1 MHFRGFFPLLSF
13 FLFLSKIPFY
23 FLCIFKLCTIPLDTA
38 KVRLQIQGQRLKPGD
53 IPKYKGLLDTV
64 MVMIKE
70 EGIRSPYKGIYAGF
84 QRQIVYASLR
94 TGLYDPIKNLLCG
107 KDFKGDIPLYNR
119 IIAGLSSGA
128 IGILIANPTDVIKI
142 RLQAEGN
149 LPPGVPKR
157 YNGVMDAWFKI
168 YKTEGYSIV
177 L

>member
-1 MHFRGFFPLLSF
+1 MHFWGFFSLSSSFMF
-13 FLFLSKIPFY
+13 FF
-23 FLCIFKLCTIPLDTA
+23 FKLCTIPLDTA
-38 KVRLQIQGQRLKPGD
+38 KVRLQIQGQKLKPGD
-53 IPKYKGLLDTV
+53 VPKYKGLLNTV

-70 EGIRSPYKGIYAGF
+70 EGLRSPYKGIYAGF

-94 TGLYDPIKNLLCG
+94 TGLYDPIRNLLCG
-107 KDFKGDIPLYNR
+107 KDFKGEIPLYNR

-168 YKTEGYSIV
+168 YKTEGYFILV
-177 L
+177 